1 VQINR
6 INKFILLWLMLI
18 IVSLATGCA
27 TPESRVDNPDPYESA
42 NRVSYD
48 VTESLDRNLV
58 KPIAEVYK
66 NVTPDLMRAGVTNFF
81 DNLAYL
87 NVMLNSFLQGKIDQG
102 LSDATRFIFNST
114 IGILGLVDVATPMGL
129 PEHNEDFGQTL
140 ATWGAGEGS
149 YVYVPV
155 NGPNT
160 TRDLPDIATST
171 LTDPTFYMSA
181 VFWPFTIVKLINTRA
196 NLLEA
201 TEIRDEAAIDPYT
214 FTREAYL
221 QQRRFHIYD
230 GNPPIEGYDDIFDFE
245 DEETIEDSGI
255 LKIE

>member
-1 VQINR
+1 MQINR

-87 NVMLNSFLQGKIDQG
+87 NVILNWIS
-102 LSDATRFIFNST
+102 
-114 IGILGLVDVATPMGL
+114 P
-129 PEHNEDFGQTL
+129 
-140 ATWGAGEGS
+140 
-149 YVYVPV
+149 
-155 NGPNT
+155 
-160 TRDLPDIATST
+160 
-171 LTDPTFYMSA
+171 
-181 VFWPFTIVKLINTRA
+181 
-196 NLLEA
+196 LL
-201 TEIRDEAAIDPYT
+201 
-214 FTREAYL
+214 
-221 QQRRFHIYD
+221 
-230 GNPPIEGYDDIFDFE
+230 
-245 DEETIEDSGI
+245 
-255 LKIE
+255 